1 MLALVGALALA
12 LLILVLTLAAAVVIP
27 HLARRRLP
35 ARADLDGMYLVKDG
49 MVSACVIPLGGG
61 QAALVDAGMHKD
73 GTAIL
78 AELARHGIDPGGVT
92 AVLLTHGHWD
102 HTGGVGMFPNAQ
114 VMALAAEVDVVEGRS
129 FGGGPLER
137 LAPARPTGIRVTGA
151 LQDGEEFPLGPY
163 QARVFAIPG
172 HTPGSAAFAIGPNLF
187 LGDSADAGWNGRIKG
202 APWIFNQSSA
212 QNRASLANLARRLAG
227 DAGIRTLVFGHS
239 APLARG
245 VAALEEFAAQSGA
258 GPLKAL

>member
-1 MLALVGALALA
+1 MLALVGALALV
-12 LLILVLTLAAAVVIP
+12 LLLLVLTLAAAIVIP

-35 ARADLDGMYLVKDG
+35 VRADLDGMYLVKDG
-49 MVSACVIPLGGG
+49 MVCACVIPLGGG
-61 QAALVDAGMHKD
+61 QAALVDAGKD
-73 GTAIL
+73 KAGAAIL
-78 AELARHGIDPGGVT
+78 AELARHAIDPGGVT

-102 HTGGVGMFPNAQ
+102 HTAGVRLFPNAQ
-114 VMALAAEVDVVEGRS
+114 VTALASEVDVVEGRS

-137 LAPARPTGIRVTGA
+137 LVPARPTGIRVSRI
-151 LQDGEEFPLGPY
+151 LRDGEEFPLGPY

-212 QNRASLANLARRLAG
+212 QNRAS
-227 DAGIRTLVFGHS
+227 VFGHS

-245 VAALEEFAAQSGA
+245 VAALEEFAARSTA
-258 GPLKAL
+258 GSLKAL